1 MAEEKKEII
10 HISSFQMETKNFTL
24 GRYDYNE
31 VQQNVITLIQEQ
43 LQKYMTKDAKQA
55 EITLDSMGEPF
66 VILDTKD
73 LSGKKDK
80 QEIIEKIEEMYKKP
94 VRFRWRDASWGKNIK
109 TSCPIV
115 IAVHDLVGTTQ
126 IRVNYNRWAIP
137 FLIWY
142 GKSIGGTRY
151 DKTISLTID
160 GKYTKRI
167 YKLLCGWKDMKDSH
181 FDYPLEDFRAD
192 FCIPKSYGVSKIR
205 TLLNKAMN
213 EINNSK
219 ADVNFNY
226 EFIKDKNAKGKKPIK
241 SIDFKIKWKK
251 TRENMSDAEFQIYNK
266 AYMYLNRCDIDT
278 SKVVSVCDLIADHGL
293 LQLIIDK
300 WEFYEDCVV
309 RGDIWQNGQRY
320 TTAII
325 RNIMKKL
332 IREEL
337 EKRGV
342 DPRQISCLY
351 PKSEK

>member
-43 LQKYMTKDAKQA
+43 LQEYMTKDARQA

-66 VILDTKD
+66 IEIDTKD

-94 VRFRWRDASWGKNIK
+94 VKFRWRDASWGKNIK

-115 IAVHDLVGTTQ
+115 IAVHDLEGTTK

-151 DKTISLTID
+151 DKTISLTIN

-167 YKLLCGWKDMKDSH
+167 YKLLCAYKDKKEYYYSINE
-181 FDYPLEDFRAD
+181 FREDFAL
-192 FCIPKSYGVSKIR
+192 PKSYTITNIDKLVLK
-205 TLLNKAMN
+205 KAKE
-213 EINNSK
+213 EINNSR
-219 ADVNFNY
+219 ADVNFDY
-226 EFIKDKNAKGKKPIK
+226 TLVKPEKWKGKKPVIG
-241 SIDFKIKWKK
+241 IQFYITWKK
-251 TRENMSDAEFQIYNK
+251 KRENMSDAEFQIYNK

-278 SKVVSVCDLIADHGL
+278 SKVVSVCDLLSDHGL
-293 LQLIIDK
+293 LKLIIDK
-300 WEFYEDCVV
+300 WEFYEDCVA
-309 RGDIWQNGQRY
+309 RGDIWLNGQRY

-342 DPRQISCLY
+342 DPRQIGYLY
-351 PKSEK
+351 PKK

>member
-1 MAEEKKEII
+1 
-10 HISSFQMETKNFTL
+10 METKNFTL

-43 LQKYMTKDAKQA
+43 LQKYMTIDAKQA

-66 VILDTKD
+66 IEIDTKD

-94 VRFRWRDASWGKNIK
+94 VKFRWRDASWGKNIK

-115 IAVHDLVGTTQ
+115 IAVHDLVGTTKV
-126 IRVNYNRWAIP
+126 RVNYNRWAIP

-142 GKSIGGTRY
+142 GTTVGGTRY
-151 DKTISLTID
+151 DKTISLTIN

-167 YKLLCGWKDMKDSH
+167 YKLLCSYKDRKEYCYPIKD
-181 FDYPLEDFRAD
+181 FREDFA
-192 FCIPKSYGVSKIR
+192 IPKSYTITNIDNLVLK
-205 TLLNKAMN
+205 KAKE
-213 EINNSK
+213 EINSSK
-219 ADVNFNY
+219 ADVNFDY
-226 EFIKDKNAKGKKPIK
+226 ALVKPEKWKGKKPVIGIK
-241 SIDFKIKWKK
+241 FYITWKK

-278 SKVVSVCDLIADHGL
+278 SKIVSVCDLLADHAL